1 MTALARIIVSVAL
14 VASSLSHL
22 GLAKP
27 QFGGDPSLARILQE
41 QRFNAGSGKFG
52 SAFAQ
57 EDGVVY
63 REESVG
69 NNERVG
75 QYSYIGD
82 DGKTYT
88 VKYSAGVNGFRILGG
103 DHIPSGGQ
111 NSADAITVNQAG
123 SPRSTTMSTM
133 TTPSPRAPS
142 SIHTTLRTSSRTSWM
157 VTWLVCWPG
166 GSSPRPAPRPPV
178 SPPPP
183 DQTDS
188 SPRVR
193 SSSTDSQRDLTLT
206 SSHSRLVYQQTNN
219 TILCKKVKLV
229 QSL

>member
-1 MTALARIIVSVAL
+1 MGTWLPIIADHTASMARIIASVAIL
-14 VASSLSHL
+14 AGLSQ
-22 GLAKP
+22 GTPVAKP
-27 QFGGDPSLARILQE
+27 QNFADPSLAKILQE
-41 QRFNAGSGKFG
+41 QRFNAGAGKFG

-75 QYSYIGD
+75 QYSCIGD

-123 SPRSTTMSTM
+123 EPKEYDYEYYDDTK
-133 TTPSPRAPS
+133 P
-142 SIHTTLRTSSRTSWM
+142 
-157 VTWLVCWPG
+157 
-166 GSSPRPAPRPPV
+166 
-178 SPPPP
+178 SPPPDHCLQVYQP
-183 DQTDS
+183 PLDQTDS
-188 SPRVR
+188 SLLVR
-193 SSSTDSQRDLTLT
+193 SSWTDFLRDSISI
-206 SSHSRLVYQQTNN
+206 SSLSNLHQ
-219 TILCKKVKLV
+219 
-229 QSL
+229 